1 MVGRASLQCFWV
13 NPKVTDS
20 FLPHSIFLWFFDY
33 HRLTYLLP
41 ESSFCLCNF
50 GLWLCSHFIWLKIAL
65 WQIHNIRFL
74 RFTHQKNAQCP
85 YKSCVD
91 PGKQCMPS
99 EGGRCPMF
107 FPWAS
112 HFCLCPV
119 IAFAYLPSPQNFEN
133 FAHLHFSYSIAHWMH
148 QCDSRPQKVVSM

>member
-74 RFTHQKNAQCP
+74 RFTHQKMHNVHISHALILESNVCLQRGEDAPCSFLEP
-85 YKSCVD
+85 LISASVPWLPLLISHPHKILKILLICI
-91 PGKQCMPS
+91 
-99 EGGRCPMF
+99 
-107 FPWAS
+107 FPTLLLIECTSVTAV
-112 HFCLCPV
+112 HK
-119 IAFAYLPSPQNFEN
+119 
-133 FAHLHFSYSIAHWMH
+133 
-148 QCDSRPQKVVSM
+148 R

>member
-20 FLPHSIFLWFFDY
+20 FLPHSLFLCFFDY

-91 PGKQCMPS
+91 PGKQSMPS
-99 EGGRCPMF
+99 EGGDAPCSFLEPF
-107 FPWAS
+107 ISASVPWLPLLISHPHKILKFLLICLFPILLLIERTSVTAV
-112 HFCLCPV
+112 HK
-119 IAFAYLPSPQNFEN
+119 
-133 FAHLHFSYSIAHWMH
+133 
-148 QCDSRPQKVVSM
+148 R